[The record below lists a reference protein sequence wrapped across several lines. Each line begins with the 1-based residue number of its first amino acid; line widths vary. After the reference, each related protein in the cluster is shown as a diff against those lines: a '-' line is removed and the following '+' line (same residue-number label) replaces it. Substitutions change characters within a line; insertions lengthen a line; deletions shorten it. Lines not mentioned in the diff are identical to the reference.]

1 MKRGNVQI
9 FKKAVIN
16 ILKETRRW
24 GIHEVRTGG
33 HLKEKELLG
42 IKNYHSRKGT
52 PIEKFKDLKKSI
64 PPNEL
69 FLRRLPDEVLL
80 KW

>member
-1 MKRGNVQI
+1 MKRENVKI

-33 HLKEKELLG
+33 NLKKKELLG

-52 PIEKFKDLKKSI
+52 PIEKFKDLKKIYPSQ
-64 PPNEL
+64 
-69 FLRRLPDEVLL
+69 
-80 KW
+80 